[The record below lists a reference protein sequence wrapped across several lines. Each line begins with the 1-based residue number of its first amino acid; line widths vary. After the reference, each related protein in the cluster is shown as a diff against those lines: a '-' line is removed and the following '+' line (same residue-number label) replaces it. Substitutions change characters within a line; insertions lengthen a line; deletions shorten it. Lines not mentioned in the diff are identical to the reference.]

1 MDKVTVVAR
10 ATKRILEVIFKENK
24 TTVVLFLSKFIRK
37 LVDGLE
43 DTSSIDLGN
52 GKLKQRRIYN
62 LYCSENIYVGIN
74 K

>member
-24 TTVVLFLSKFIRK
+24 TTAVLFLSKFIRK

-52 GKLKQRRIYN
+52 
-62 LYCSENIYVGIN
+62 
-74 K
+74 